1 MGDKVNTNTLLKQ
14 LFRTNNLDFFLK
26 NYEENLH
33 APDFCQLLKDLC
45 MQKGLSP
52 AQVIDQSQIERTYG
66 HQLFN
71 GTRSPS
77 RDKVLQLALGAGLG
91 VPDTQKL
98 LRAAGK
104 SPLYPKLKRDAVILF
119 GLQKGYS
126 ILAVQDALS
135 AYGLTILGGQKNG

>member
-1 MGDKVNTNTLLKQ
+1 
-14 LFRTNNLDFFLK
+14 
-26 NYEENLH
+26 
-33 APDFCQLLKDLC
+33 

-104 SPLYPKLKRDAVILF
+104 SQLYPKLKRDAVILF

-126 ILAVQDALS
+126 ILAVQDTLS